1 VTNNSSKTR
10 LECLEKLHKLGFEA
24 FEHEIYATSFLAGY
38 YLRHVARYTGSKIYL
53 IGSYGTQIELEK
65 QGYICIGRGPDPP
78 LDTLD
83 DMVSDIKI
91 DSEVGA
97 VVVGIDYDIS
107 YMKLMRAATY
117 LSDPKCLFIATN
129 EDSRLPS
136 HGPVVIPGTGCIV
149 SAVQCAAE
157 RVPTIVGKPHLPMF
171 DCISMNTGLVPG
183 RTVMIGDR
191 LNTDILFGKIN
202 GLKSLLVLTGITKQ
216 EDMQTTA
223 EDNLPDYYADS
234 IADVLSCLDKK

>member
-1 VTNNSSKTR
+1 MHWKRSELLQLKAASNGSS
-10 LECLEKLHKLGFEA
+10 
-24 FEHEIYATSFLAGY
+24 
-38 YLRHVARYTGSKIYL
+38 
-53 IGSYGTQIELEK
+53 Q
-65 QGYICIGRGPDPP
+65 PDPP

-136 HGPVVIPGTGCIV
+136 HGPVVIPG
-149 SAVQCAAE
+149 
-157 RVPTIVGKPHLPMF
+157 MF
-171 DCISMNTGLVPG
+171 IID
-183 RTVMIGDR
+183 
-191 LNTDILFGKIN
+191 
-202 GLKSLLVLTGITKQ
+202 
-216 EDMQTTA
+216 
-223 EDNLPDYYADS
+223 
-234 IADVLSCLDKK
+234 